1 MDPVFVGLIAGNVSA
16 VVAMWL
22 RLRWR
27 TVQQKEHRIQMVE
40 LVLAL
45 PENSYAESQ
54 DSPAGICTRV
64 TVGGRTSGRSA

>member
-1 MDPVFVGLIAGNVSA
+1 MDPVLVGLIVGNVSA
-16 VVAMWL
+16 VVALWL

-27 TVQQKEHRIQMVE
+27 TAQQKEHRMQMVE

-54 DSPAGICTRV
+54 DGPTGFCTRV
-64 TVGGRTSGRSA
+64 TVGRSHERT